1 MTVRLLAAAAL
12 AAAVGVAAGTRPAPA
27 QDRKM
32 SREQAL
38 QAFHLLL
45 DANDHDGKG
54 PNLLVQPPPLHG
66 VGLPDGMVKVS
77 ARPYHPHRKQP
88 RSEPVARD
96 AVAW

>member
-45 DANDHDGKG
+45 DANGHGGKG
-54 PNLLVQPPPLHG
+54 PNLLR
-66 VGLPDGMVKVS
+66 
-77 ARPYHPHRKQP
+77 A
-88 RSEPVARD
+88 A
-96 AVAW
+96 A